1 MLIKADD
8 YPHLNTMIRSRRRM
22 TISNAIPTT
31 NIDLMSDALAM
42 DPWPTLHAL
51 RVQGPVIWHETHK
64 RWLLTGDRVIRKALL
79 STDRFT
85 VEGTVVEDLFG
96 ADAFISMDDR
106 HRHNKLREVWAE
118 AFRFSALKIL
128 RPTIQ
133 QIVDDLLAPVT
144 EKLNSGEAVDLTNSL
159 CRSLPTLVIALM
171 MGVPQ
176 EMLADVVRWSDAMAG
191 GGGSYLD
198 EAARVAAVCAREE
211 AKVGLADYLCQ
222 LIRLRRQNAGDDLI
236 SIMVK
241 SDAAKELA
249 DAQLVQN
256 LRQLLFAGNE
266 TTARWLG
273 HIFLTYAQ
281 NPDVLR
287 ELAQDRKLIP
297 AANEEVMRWQ
307 GVVGTLPRRLRG
319 GPIEI
324 GGVRL
329 ADGDHITCIVGTA
342 NRDPDSFEN
351 PDVFNIHRKPKPNL
365 GFGVGLHNCLGAVL
379 ARTEVELAVNAL
391 LDRVSHFVVA
401 GPYRY
406 TPLPVRGP
414 LPVTIALAKA

>member
-1 MLIKADD
+1 
-8 YPHLNTMIRSRRRM
+8 M
-22 TISNAIPTT
+22 TLSNAVPTT
-31 NIDLMSDALAM
+31 NIDLMSAELAL
-42 DPWPTLHAL
+42 DPWPALQAL
-51 RVQGPVIWHETHK
+51 RAQGPVIWHETHK

-79 STDRFT
+79 DFDRFT

-106 HRHNKLREVWAE
+106 NRHNQLREVWAD
-118 AFRFSALKIL
+118 AFRPVALKTF
-128 RPTIQ
+128 RPTVAK
-133 QIVDDLLAPVT
+133 IVDDLLDPVT
-144 EKLNSGEAVDLTNSL
+144 EKLNDGEFVDLTDSV

-191 GGGSYLD
+191 GGASYLND
-198 EAARVAAVCAREE
+198 AAREAAIRDREE
-211 AKVGLADYLCQ
+211 AKRGLADYLCQ
-222 LIRLRRQNAGDDLI
+222 LIRLRRGDPGDDLI

-241 SDAAKELA
+241 SDAAKALA

-266 TTARWLG
+266 TSGRWLG

-281 NPDVLR
+281 YPDVQH
-287 ELAQDRKLIP
+287 ELAGDRKLIL

-307 GVVGTLPRRLRG
+307 GVIGTLPRRLRG
-319 GPIEI
+319 GPIDI
-324 GGVRL
+324 GGIQL
-329 ADGDHITCIVGTA
+329 ADGDHVTCLVGTA
-342 NRDPDSFEN
+342 NRDPASFEN
-351 PDVFNIHRKPKPNL
+351 PDTFDIHRKPQPNL

-379 ARTEVELAVNAL
+379 ARMEAELAVNAL
-391 LDRVSHFVVA
+391 LDRVAGFVVVA
-401 GPYRY
+401 PHRY
-406 TPLPVRGP
+406 TSLPVRGP